1 MTDLEKLAIAQA
13 LYKAVGAI
21 VSTKDPNSLRSA
33 QDMELMR
40 LYETIGVDRVA
51 LKVYSGTDENDE
63 PIYTE
68 VGKLSLRRK
77 KASHKAEVVVEDTA
91 AMWAWLHNEA
101 DETLLAD
108 IVPAIAKALDRY
120 VERTGDVPDGCSV
133 RHIDTPEG
141 IAGTIITGCKP
152 EDVAAALGGE
162 LPAAVVGLLEA
173 E

>member
-1 MTDLEKLAIAQA
+1 MTDLEKLAIAQG

-21 VSTKDPNSLRSA
+21 VSTKDPNSLRS
-33 QDMELMR
+33 QLDMTLMDM
-40 LYETIGVDRVA
+40 YGGTPPVDRIV
-51 LKVYSGTDENDE
+51 LEING
-63 PIYTE
+63 TE
-68 VGKLSLRRK
+68 VGKLSISRK
-77 KASHKAEVVVEDTA
+77 KATHKAEVVVEDTA

-101 DETLLAD
+101 DETLLED
-108 IVPAIAKALDRY
+108 IVPTIAKALDAY

-141 IAGTIITGCKP
+141 IAGTTITGCKP
-152 EDVAAALGGE
+152 EDVAAALGSE

>member
-1 MTDLEKLAIAQA
+1 MTDLEKLAIAQG

-51 LKVYSGTDENDE
+51 LKVGD
-63 PIYTE
+63 TE

-77 KASHKAEVVVEDTA
+77 KATHKAEVVVEDTA

-101 DETLLAD
+101 DETLLND
-108 IVPAIAKALDRY
+108 IVPTIAKALDAY

-141 IAGTIITGCKP
+141 IAGTTITGCKP
-152 EDVAAALGGE
+152 EDVAAALGSE

>member
-1 MTDLEKLAIAQA
+1 MTDLEKLAIAQG

-21 VSTKDPNSLRSA
+21 VSTKDPNSLRS
-33 QDMELMR
+33 QLDMTLMDM
-40 LYETIGVDRVA
+40 YGGTPPVDRIV
-51 LKVYSGTDENDE
+51 LEING
-63 PIYTE
+63 TE
-68 VGKLSLRRK
+68 VGKLSISRK
-77 KASHKAEVVVEDTA
+77 KATHKAEFVVEDTA

-101 DETLLAD
+101 DETLLED
-108 IVPAIAKALDRY
+108 IVPTIAKALDAY

-141 IAGTIITGCKP
+141 IGGTRLTGCKP
-152 EDVAAALGGE
+152 EKIAEALGSE

>member
-1 MTDLEKLAIAQA
+1 MTDLEKLAIAQG
-13 LYKAVGAI
+13 LFKAVGAI

-40 LYETIGVDRVA
+40 LYETIGVDRVT
-51 LKVYSGTDENDE
+51 LKVGD
-63 PIYTE
+63 TE

-77 KASHKAEVVVEDTA
+77 KATHKAEVVVEDTA
-91 AMWAWLHNEA
+91 ALWAWLHNEA

-108 IVPAIAKALDRY
+108 IVPAIAKALDAY

-133 RHIDTPEG
+133 RHVDTPEG
-141 IAGTIITGCKP
+141 IAGTTITGCKP
-152 EDVAAALGGE
+152 EKIAEALGSE